1 MYSMQLFIAMV
12 VVLVSSLAGPEMAD
26 REEAALGLPW

>member
-12 VVLVSSLAGPEMAD
+12 VVLVCSLAGTEMAD
-26 REEAALGLPW
+26 MEEAALGLPW